1 MLVTNKFNRRFNLVP
16 TTTTMEKKI
25 RPVNVLLVEDNPG
38 DVRLTQEAFKEA
50 KISIKLDVTMDG
62 VDAIK
67 FLRKEAEYSG
77 VNTPDLILLDLNL
90 PKKDGREVL
99 KEIKTDNLLKK
110 IPVVVL
116 TTSNA
121 EQDIMKS
128 YNLHVNCYI
137 NKPVDFEK
145 FFKSSIGI
153 KRPLLVSVGQAI
165 TQSYFFLEF
174 SYIFFQFITS
184 IESTSALS
192 CGWFTSNVLLS

>member
-1 MLVTNKFNRRFNLVP
+1 
-16 TTTTMEKKI
+16 MEKNI

-62 VDAIK
+62 AEAIN
-67 FLRKEAEYSG
+67 FLRKDGEYANA
-77 VNTPDLILLDLNL
+77 VTPDLILLDLNL

-99 KEIKTDNLLKK
+99 KEIKTDDLLKR

-145 FFKSSIGI
+145 FFDIIQKIEEFWLTTAI
-153 KRPLLVSVGQAI
+153 LPTMVRP
-165 TQSYFFLEF
+165 
-174 SYIFFQFITS
+174 
-184 IESTSALS
+184 
-192 CGWFTSNVLLS
+192 

>member
-1 MLVTNKFNRRFNLVP
+1 
-16 TTTTMEKKI
+16 MEKNI

-50 KISIKLDVTMDG
+50 KIYIKLDVTMDG
-62 VDAIK
+62 AEAIN
-67 FLRKEAEYSG
+67 FLRKDGEYANA
-77 VNTPDLILLDLNL
+77 VTPDLILLDLNL

-99 KEIKTDNLLKK
+99 KEIKTDDLLKR

-145 FFKSSIGI
+145 FFDIIQKIEEFWLTTAI
-153 KRPLLVSVGQAI
+153 LPTMVRP
-165 TQSYFFLEF
+165 
-174 SYIFFQFITS
+174 
-184 IESTSALS
+184 
-192 CGWFTSNVLLS
+192 

>member
-1 MLVTNKFNRRFNLVP
+1 
-16 TTTTMEKKI
+16 MEKKNT

-50 KISIKLDVTMDG
+50 KISINLDVTMDG
-62 VDAIK
+62 AEAIK
-67 FLRKEAEYSG
+67 FLRKEDEYAD
-77 VNTPDLILLDLNL
+77 VVTPDLILLDLNL

-99 KEIKTDNLLKK
+99 KEIKTDDLLKR

-145 FFKSSIGI
+145 FFDIIQKIEEFWLTTAI
-153 KRPLLVSVGQAI
+153 LPTMVRP
-165 TQSYFFLEF
+165 
-174 SYIFFQFITS
+174 
-184 IESTSALS
+184 
-192 CGWFTSNVLLS
+192 